1 MNMLSNTDDLN
12 KKQINI
18 EQFNKCSDY
27 LYDFKIVDKKL
38 IFDEIIII
46 GFINNHKSL
55 VTNKLFEKIIQS
67 FFLKNNEIDKYCE
80 DITNLIRQSILEM
93 KNDENKYPN
102 IFTSKM
108 IDDVNF
114 KNHFINNAVD
124 YYYQKYEIIREK
136 NKTSEYLDVY
146 LNFIDNNR
154 KLYLILI
161 RITYLYEFY
170 YKNNIDLERST
181 IIRGKISL
189 EKIGYKDIDC
199 EIDTAIIE
207 DNKLLIIEIKNMNI
221 NNKLDKIYTQII
233 RSASLIQKIENIKEC
248 NMIVI
253 GFDIDIKKLF
263 IHTRNFN
270 NNDNIIGN
278 ELLNYNVS
286 QRTKKYNEMKKQLIL
301 PDWIVDEFYMDI

>member
-1 MNMLSNTDDLN
+1 MLSNTDDLN

>member
-1 MNMLSNTDDLN
+1 MLSNTDDLN

-286 QRTKKYNEMKKQLIL
+286 QELKNIMK
-301 PDWIVDEFYMDI
+301 